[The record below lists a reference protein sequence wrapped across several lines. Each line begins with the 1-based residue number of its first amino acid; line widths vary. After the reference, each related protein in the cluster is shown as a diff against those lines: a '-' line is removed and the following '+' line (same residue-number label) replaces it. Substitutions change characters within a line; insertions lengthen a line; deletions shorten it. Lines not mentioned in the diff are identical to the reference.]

1 MSLTK
6 SDLDAISVI
15 IKTEISPVNN
25 RLDSL
30 EGRFDNLENRFD
42 NLENRFDNLELKV
55 DKLEADVSSLKSG
68 QKQIRRDI
76 KRLNDKVDATY
87 DLALD
92 AWGTS
97 TENRTWIDEQEQA
110 KA

>member
-30 EGRFDNLENRFD
+30 EGRFD